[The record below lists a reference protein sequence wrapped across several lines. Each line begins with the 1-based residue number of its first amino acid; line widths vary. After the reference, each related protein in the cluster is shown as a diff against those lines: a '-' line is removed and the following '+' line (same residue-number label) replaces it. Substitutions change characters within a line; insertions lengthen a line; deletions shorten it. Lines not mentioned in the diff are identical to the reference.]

1 MARIDWQPLQAA
13 PVNTAFLDSANAG
26 MLGGVNA
33 ITKALMDFG
42 ANTRNQNTNDAL
54 AQIAALSNLDDLAT
68 GRSSIADAIATQGR
82 GVDQLK
88 VLQAL
93 GAQQDILTNRANAAI
108 NMDQNQLRLDES
120 NREIADRPIFNQA
133 MQLSLAGKDAEAQ
146 ALMGQ
151 VQGNASPLFNILQ
164 NDQRYDAQQKRQTM
178 LDARDESRWNQ
189 SFELQKNADY
199 RADLNTAA
207 NLSTTLNPKAGETEQ
222 QMVWDETNQEWK
234 YNTIT
239 NPSRLDA
246 FGSMMNNLFSA
257 ESGPNQTHRTA
268 DGKLL
273 RSPAGA
279 LGAAQIMPATA
290 AKPGYGMKPI
300 NLETTTP
307 EQQKQ
312 WATEYITRI
321 GTKHNMSVPQ
331 AVAAYNAGPGAVE
344 TAIKKASS
352 KGGSGNFMDYLPKET
367 QDYVP
372 KILGNNWQT
381 MSGTKMKDFAKGSP
395 ATTTPTKTTVAN
407 TSKVSQAIGM
417 PINAK
422 VVAAAQNEYKTAIS
436 KLGGGESVPE
446 SPLAAKQSLQ
456 QWLYDNRND
465 KKNSNS
471 VTRLFNSTDA
481 DDIYDAATKNAEF
494 NKLPTSKKVK
504 VLDYVSAYNKNNQ
517 GLFYK
522 NPGDL
527 KEKINEAILEDRKVT
542 QAVTDAKRVSLLDA
556 TAAKIMASAGL
567 NPNAVPKQALYSLL
581 DPEWAKKRGKAQG
594 KIDNPFQ

>member
-13 PVNTAFLDSANAG
+13 PVNTAFLDSANTG
-26 MLGGVNA
+26 MIGGVNA
-33 ITKALMDFG
+33 ITQALMDFG

-54 AQIAALSNLDDLAT
+54 AKIAALSNLDELAA

-93 GAQQDILTNRANAAI
+93 GAQQDVLTNRANAAI
-108 NMDQNQLRLDES
+108 NMDQNQLRLDEA

-133 MQLSLAGKDAEAQ
+133 MQLSLAGKNAEAQ

-151 VQGNASPLFNILQ
+151 IQGNASPLFSILQ
-164 NDQRYDAQQKRQTM
+164 NDQRYEAQQKRQDR
-178 LDARDESRWNQ
+178 LDALNESHWNQ

-199 RADLNTAA
+199 RANLNTAA
-207 NLSTTLNPKAGETEQ
+207 SLAESLNPKAGETEQ
-222 QMVWDETNQEWK
+222 QMVWDEANQEWK

-239 NPSRLDA
+239 YPSRTDA
-246 FGSMMNNLFSA
+246 FASMMGNLIGT
-257 ESGPNQTHRTA
+257 ESGGVHRTA
-268 DGKLL
+268 NGKLL

-279 LGAAQIMPATA
+279 LGKMQIMPSTA

-307 EQQKQ
+307 EQQEQ

-344 TAIKKASS
+344 TAMKKASA

-372 KILGNNWQT
+372 KILGNNWQS

-395 ATTTPTKTTVAN
+395 AATTPSKTTVAN
-407 TSKVSQAIGM
+407 TSKISQAIGM

-422 VVAAAQNEYKTAIS
+422 VVAAAQIEYKDAVS

-446 SPLAAKQSLQ
+446 SPLAAKQTLQ

-465 KKNSNS
+465 KKNSNAM
-471 VTRLFNSTDA
+471 TRLFDITDA
-481 DDIYDAATKNAEF
+481 DDIYDAATKNADF

-527 KEKINEAILEDRKVT
+527 NEKINEAILEDRKVT
-542 QAVTDAKRVSLLDA
+542 QAATDAKRISLLD
-556 TAAKIMASAGL
+556 TSAAKILSSAGI
-567 NPNAVPKQALYSLL
+567 NPNAIPKQALYSLL

-594 KIDNPFQ
+594 KIDNPFR